1 MKKRHLVFSL
11 LLVVA
16 VVLIVA
22 TPIGPLPGFFIGGE
36 ATATPQTWPDTAEV
50 DEIYLKV
57 PGTIPRVVIIW
68 VVQVEG
74 ELYVVGS
81 KNSGWVQL
89 IGSSA
94 PVEMRLRGQTYA
106 LNAVSTG
113 IDLSTV
119 IAAYKDKYRP
129 DYPDIVAGFPSVEEG
144 RDEFGVFRLTPRA
157 GT

>member
-1 MKKRHLVFSL
+1 MKKRNLVFSL

-16 VVLIVA
+16 AVLIFA

-81 KNSGWVQL
+81 NSSGWVQR

-94 PVEMRLRGQTYA
+94 PVELGLLGKTYA
-106 LNAVSTG
+106 LTALSTG

-119 IAAYKDKYRP
+119 ITAYKDKYRP
-129 DYPDIVAGFPSVEEG
+129 NYPDIVAGFPAVAEG
-144 RDEFGVFRLTPRA
+144 RDAFSVFRLIPR
-157 GT
+157 TQT

>member
-1 MKKRHLVFSL
+1 MKKRNLVFSL

-16 VVLIVA
+16 AVLIFA

-81 KNSGWVQL
+81 NSSGWVQR
-89 IGSSA
+89 IGSRA
-94 PVEMRLRGQTYA
+94 PVELGLLGKTYA
-106 LNAVSTG
+106 LTALSTG

-119 IAAYKDKYRP
+119 ITAYKDKYRP
-129 DYPDIVAGFPSVEEG
+129 NYPDIVAGFPAVAEG
-144 RDEFGVFRLTPRA
+144 RDAFSVFRLIPR
-157 GT
+157 TQT

>member
-1 MKKRHLVFSL
+1 M
-11 LLVVA
+11 
-16 VVLIVA
+16 
-22 TPIGPLPGFFIGGE
+22 
-36 ATATPQTWPDTAEV
+36 
-50 DEIYLKV
+50 
-57 PGTIPRVVIIW
+57 IIW

-94 PVEMRLRGQTYA
+94 PVEMRLRGQTFA
-106 LNAVSTG
+106 LKAVSTG

-119 IAAYKDKYRP
+119 IAAYKEKYRS